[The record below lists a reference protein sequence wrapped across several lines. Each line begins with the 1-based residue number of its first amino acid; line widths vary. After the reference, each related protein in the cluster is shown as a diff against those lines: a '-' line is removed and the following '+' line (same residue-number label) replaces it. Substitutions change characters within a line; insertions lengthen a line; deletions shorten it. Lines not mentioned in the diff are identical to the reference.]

1 MTEFDYA
8 VFVFVILSVLLGWWR
23 GMVYEVLSLLSWV
36 TSYFVAKA
44 WAEDFAP
51 YMPDVINSEVLK
63 GAASFVAVFITTLI
77 LCGIA
82 AWSINKLIKSF
93 GLDWRT
99 DGVAGAIFGFFR
111 GWMLVLILVMVAG
124 LTKLP
129 QAPFWREALLS
140 KPLQNVALMAKD
152 LLPSDM
158 AKRVS
163 Y

>member
-1 MTEFDYA
+1 MTQFDYIIL
-8 VFVFVILSVLLGWWR
+8 VFIVLSVLLGWWR
-23 GMVYEVLSLLSWV
+23 GLVYEILSLLSWV
-36 TSYFVAKA
+36 TAYFVAKS
-44 WAEDFAP
+44 WVSEFTP
-51 YMPDVINSEVLK
+51 YMPSVLK
-63 GAASFVAVFITTLI
+63 GETLRIAAAYSFVFIVTLI

-82 AWSINKLIKSF
+82 AWALNKLIKSF

-111 GWMLVLILVMVAG
+111 GLMVVLLLVLLAG

-129 QAPFWREALLS
+129 QTPFWQDALLS
-140 KPLQNVALMAKD
+140 KSLQNVALVAKE
-152 LLPSDM
+152 LLPEDM